1 MATMPSPSRVYLP
14 LPPKREE
21 AWLGLALCISP
32 LYSRGEISFSLRGRR
47 REGEYRR
54 VGDGTSIGTMR
65 DVTLSRTTVHARPY
79 RGWKFARN
87 VARVVSPVPLPQP
100 SARAALYKPPVF
112 PSSGKRS
119 QAGLLI
125 IVVWNGD
132 ESQDRDYCFGN
143 WVDLK
148 ADPWWW
154 SLWRRLDWIKLRV
167 LPDDRFL
174 GLESAS
180 FLFNILDIWFRFDWY
195 TCFNVI
201 VRVIIYVYINYIRI
215 ININERMFLDNF
227 RFFFVDVVQ
236 QHFQSLPSMFQ
247 FERIG

>member
-167 LPDDRFL
+167 LPDDRFWDWNL
-174 GLESAS
+174 YLSSSYTWYLIS
-180 FLFNILDIWFRFDWY
+180 FRLILY
-195 TCFNVI
+195 TCFI
-201 VRVIIYVYINYIRI
+201 VRVIIRKYKLYS
-215 ININERMFLDNF
+215 DNKY
-227 RFFFVDVVQ
+227 
-236 QHFQSLPSMFQ
+236 
-247 FERIG
+247 